1 MNPLFIL
8 KLTASFSSDDSDIDE
23 DSLSLGENAL
33 FFLEDYEYDDTL
45 GECFYDADLFNEGYF
60 ESSLA
65 KLPSFV

>member
-8 KLTASFSSDDSDIDE
+8 KLTASLSSDDNEIDD

-33 FFLEDYEYDDTL
+33 FFLDDYEYDDTL
-45 GECFYDADLFNEGYF
+45 GECFCDADLFNEGCL

-65 KLPSFV
+65 KLPNFV